1 MLGDTRPLRIWGWLV
16 AGILL
21 VEALLHTPLGD
32 RIPEGGKWGNDRLA
46 KIVKEAAAYGEAGPV
61 DVLFFGSSQGDTW
74 VDVKDLRARGIRALN
89 VSVPGGNTVLAD
101 LLGSQLFIPTLK
113 PKLVVITLGPISL
126 SSWNNNLVEAVN
138 QSGVGGPVLRGDE
151 ITMWRNEHIML
162 IRKGGHPINAHTFNA
177 VVRFFKGA
185 SAGRAEGLSQPS
197 VPDRPPEMLPSS
209 FRSQQREEA
218 QFLALRH
225 LQQFAESS
233 GARVLFINMPLKDVE
248 KEGAVWS
255 YDDYL
260 AELKR
265 TTEGNPL
272 LDLDAIA
279 DEAHFKDNVHPN
291 QAGTGAMRLP
301 IAEFV
306 TLHVKGA
313 EPK

>member
-1 MLGDTRPLRIWGWLV
+1 M
-16 AGILL
+16 LL
-21 VEALLHTPLGD
+21 VEALLHTSLGD
-32 RIPEGGKWGNDRLA
+32 LIPEGGKWGNDRLA
-46 KIVKEAAAYGEAGPV
+46 KIVTEAAAYGETGPV

-89 VSVPGGNTVLAD
+89 VSVPGGNTVMAD
-101 LLGSQLFIPTLK
+101 LLGSRLFIPTLK

-126 SSWNNNLVEAVN
+126 SSWNNHLIHSVDGSV
-138 QSGVGGPVLRGDE
+138 VGGPILRGDAVA
-151 ITMWRNEHIML
+151 MWRNEHIML
-162 IRKGGHPINAHTFNA
+162 IRKGGHPINAHTFNTVA
-177 VVRFFKGA
+177 RFFKGA
-185 SAGRAEGLSQPS
+185 SAGRAYGLAQPS
-197 VPDRPPEMLPSS
+197 APDRPPEMLLSS
-209 FRSQQREEA
+209 FRGQQREEA

-225 LQQFAESS
+225 LQQFAESA
-233 GARVLFINMPLKDVE
+233 GARVLFINMPLKDVV

-260 AELKR
+260 AELRR

-279 DEAHFKDNVHPN
+279 DDAHFKDNVHPN

-306 TLHVKGA
+306 TPHLKGA